1 MIEGI
6 IEGCNMEGV
15 NLRNASLANGS
26 TIGDTTLR
34 NANLEGC
41 MGEISMINVDLTGVI
56 GFNKSLVDG
65 GYAQLTLPDGRFIA
79 DWDTEQI

>member
-1 MIEGI
+1 
-6 IEGCNMEGV
+6 
-15 NLRNASLANGS
+15 
-26 TIGDTTLR
+26 
-34 NANLEGC
+34 
-41 MGEISMINVDLTGVI
+41 MINVDLTGAI